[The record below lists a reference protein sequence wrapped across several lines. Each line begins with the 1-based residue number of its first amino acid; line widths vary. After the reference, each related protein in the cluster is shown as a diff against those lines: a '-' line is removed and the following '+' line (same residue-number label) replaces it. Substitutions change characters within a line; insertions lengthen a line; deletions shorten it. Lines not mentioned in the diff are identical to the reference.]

1 VIVHGD
7 HPRVGIVGA
16 GITGLTL
23 SYHLD
28 ERGIDHVVLEAG
40 DEPGGIIRSSTV
52 DGNVLEHGPQRA
64 RLTGPIE
71 ELVDELDLHDATVTA
86 DPALPMF
93 VYANGS
99 LGTVPFSITKFF
111 TTDLLSW
118 RGKLRLLAEPLTSQ
132 GREDEMAAELFT
144 RKFGEEAYKNFIGP
158 LFGGIYGSDPAE
170 MPAGYAPSPILK
182 LERRSGSLLRPALE
196 TALENERN
204 PPLTFEEGLQQLPR
218 AIAREV
224 DEYVHYERP
233 VQGVQE
239 TAEGYAIETETG
251 DELVDRVVITSPADV
266 SADLLEDV
274 APDAADRLDRLNYN
288 PLAVVHLYAETD
300 HEGFGYQVRRDEG
313 LHTLGVSWNGKLF
326 DRDGVYT
333 AFLGGMDE
341 PELLEE
347 DDETLGR
354 IATEEFEDVMG
365 EPAEVINITRLDRGF
380 PAWDRSWAATDELEF
395 PDGIRLATNYTA
407 RMGIPS
413 RLREAK
419 QLAETFAEERDER
432 PETAPSA

>member
-1 VIVHGD
+1 MYGTG
-7 HPRVGIVGA
+7 PRVGIVGA

-28 ERGIDHVVLEAG
+28 ERDVDHVVLEAD

-52 DGNVLEHGPQRA
+52 DGKVLEHGPQRT
-64 RLTGPIE
+64 RLTDTVG
-71 ELVDELDLHDATVTA
+71 ELVDALDLHDAIVTA

-118 RGKLRLLAEPLTSQ
+118 RGKFRVLAEPLTGR
-132 GREDEMAAELFT
+132 GREDEMAADLFK
-144 RKFGEEAYKNFIGP
+144 RKFGEEAYRNFIGP

-204 PPLTFEEGLQQLPR
+204 PPLNFEAGLQQLPR

-224 DEYVHYERP
+224 EAYVHYERP
-233 VQGVQE
+233 AESVQR
-239 TAEGYAIETETG
+239 TAEGYAITTDEG
-251 DELVDRVVITSPADV
+251 DELVDRVVLTTPADV
-266 SADLLEDV
+266 SADLLTDV

-288 PLAVVHLYAETD
+288 PLALVHLYAETD

-313 LHTLGVSWNGKLF
+313 LHTLGVSWNATLF

-341 PELLEE
+341 PELLEAD
-347 DDETLGR
+347 DDELGR
-354 IATEEFEDVMG
+354 IATEEFEAVMG
-365 EPAEVINITRLDRGF
+365 DPAEVINITRLHRGF
-380 PAWDRSWAATDELEF
+380 PAWDRSWEVTDDLEF
-395 PDGIRLATNYTA
+395 PDGIHLATNYTA

-413 RLREAK
+413 RLREGK
-419 QLAETFAEERDER
+419 ELAETFAEEREER
-432 PETAPSA
+432 TEAAPTA